1 MTRRFGLVRALHL
14 VPGTDVSRGVVNTA
28 IAWSLL
34 QTGCMYDVC
43 MYYGMYST
51 SKPHARRLTSSSGNV
66 HRLPKDPSSCPPR
79 SSTSMSLAYTDRNRR
94 LHPPCGAVDVP
105 GARAGRGCGAG
116 SVVGRR
122 HSDRERYLHNPVRP
136 ALMRLGP
143 SLSFRQG
150 KTLDSPTLPTHVFFS
165 FSPGLHLD
173 LFFSFTF
180 FLSSLSRW
188 ANAVA
193 AVTRLFHSHWWG
205 GLPI

>member
-1 MTRRFGLVRALHL
+1 MHRYYLLGHAYQSEHRHAMTRRFGLVRALHL

-34 QTGCMYDVC
+34 RTGCMYDVC

-105 GARAGRGCGAG
+105 GARGEG
-116 SVVGRR
+116 V
-122 HSDRERYLHNPVRP
+122 
-136 ALMRLGP
+136 
-143 SLSFRQG
+143 
-150 KTLDSPTLPTHVFFS
+150 
-165 FSPGLHLD
+165 
-173 LFFSFTF
+173 
-180 FLSSLSRW
+180 
-188 ANAVA
+188 
-193 AVTRLFHSHWWG
+193 WG
-205 GLPI
+205 GECRWPTTLGSRTVPA